1 MEKLLERLNKAPA
14 TVRFGG
20 LAAVMILIVGATYYF
35 LIADLQV
42 EIESLASQQSQR
54 DQVLAEKQEIANNL
68 NQRRMEM
75 EKLKQQLD
83 EALTELPL
91 DKDIDELLA
100 QLNDLGKKSGLEISR
115 VTPGPESPEGFFA
128 RIPVAMSVSGNYH
141 EIASF
146 LQEVANMR
154 RIVNVN
160 NIKLSTPTARGDKVV
175 LKSDF
180 LATTFRFV
188 NETKPGGK

>member
-1 MEKLLERLNKAPA
+1 MEKVLERLNKAPA

-20 LAAVMILIVGATYYF
+20 LAAIIVLIIGATYYF
-35 LIADLQV
+35 SIMDLQTD
-42 EIESLASQQSQR
+42 IESLGQQQAQK

-68 NQRRMEM
+68 NQRRIEM

-100 QLNDLGKKSGLEISR
+100 QLNDLGKKSGLEISK
-115 VTPGPESPEGFFA
+115 VTPGTEAAEGFYA
-128 RIPVAMSVSGNYH
+128 RIPVSMSVSGNYH

-160 NIKLSTPTARGDKVV
+160 NIKLTTPTARGDKVV
-175 LKSDF
+175 LRSDF
-180 LATTFRFV
+180 MATTFRFV
-188 NETKPGGK
+188 NDKPGGK